1 MQHFSG
7 NLLPDF
13 PTCLMEMSLVL
24 LVPREI
30 YVYRSSSNVPCLPS
44 FWKLLQNPHVWLTQN
59 DAWTSK
65 LSEHVVLLPF
75 WLRNVLRATAAW
87 TFWAPDFEKCSENG
101 VFWAFRLRNVFRATT
116 PCTFWTSELPKVVR
130 ESCVPTFL
138 FPNVLRAPTAC
149 SFWTFPLPKLLRTW
163 RGFSFLTSKSASRHN
178 GMQFFIS
185 NLTRRLRTRFSVL
198 RLLHLFAHLYLF
210 SAHSLFFD
218 SFSSLTLLTSA
229 LPSVHIVGSL
239 TSKLPLSIVRI
250 YACMYICIS
259 PCFLM
264 IAGFI
269 SVLGD

>member
-1 MQHFSG
+1 MCFAPQR
-7 NLLPDF
+7 
-13 PTCLMEMSLVL
+13 
-24 LVPREI
+24 RE
-30 YVYRSSSNVPCLPS
+30 L
-44 FWKLLQNPHVWLTQN
+44 FEHLTS
-59 DAWTSK
+59 T
-65 LSEHVVLLPF
+65 
-75 WLRNVLRATAAW
+75 
-87 TFWAPDFEKCSENG
+87 
-101 VFWAFRLRNVFRATT
+101 
-116 PCTFWTSELPKVVR
+116 ELPKVVR

-138 FPNVLRAPTAC
+138 FPNVLRAPTC

-198 RLLHLFAHLYLF
+198 RLWHLFAHLYLF

-229 LPSVHIVGSL
+229 LPSVNIVGSL

-250 YACMYICIS
+250 SVCMYICIS

-269 SVLGD
+269 SVLGDYIHGSLITQVYGAKLPMNYRIWSISPSNFDVNSQRVPGF